1 MKRIH
6 LVSVPVFITG
16 IFSFGVFS
24 GNAQQLDS
32 TKKQSEI
39 ELIPIEIRGIR
50 VDNKNPYA
58 ISNLDSLAIRQ
69 SNGVQDIPYLLN
81 QTPSVTVTSDAGAGV
96 GYTAI
101 RIRGTDGSRINMT
114 MNGVPIND
122 AESQGAFF
130 VNFPDILGSTNS
142 IQIQRG
148 VGSSTN
154 GGGAFGASVNMS
166 TISQGMKP
174 YASIHSAIGSFK
186 TFKNSIKVG
195 TGMLKGGFQFDLRL
209 SKISSD
215 GYIERSSSDLKSL
228 QFIAGWT
235 SKNEKTS
242 LRFNLMS
249 GREKTGQAWNG
260 VFEDSLKTNRR
271 YNALGLMD
279 NGEYY
284 NDQTDNY
291 GQDYYQLFFNQQYNE
306 HWNSNITLF
315 MTRGKGYYN
324 EYRKGEAFENYNL
337 QPFTTSLGDTVLNT
351 NLTRQLWL
359 DNYYYG
365 ATYSI
370 QYRKNKS
377 KFDLGGSI
385 AMYDG
390 KHYGKVKWAEM
401 GIPVD
406 YTWYRLTSF
415 KNDYS
420 VYAKWQQQIGKGL
433 NLFGDIQYRHVD
445 YKMNGFRKSPTTK
458 PSVNYDFVNPKA
470 GLSYILSH
478 ANNNKSKFFTSFAI
492 AQKEPNRDDFEAAQN
507 EIPTPEVLYDIELG
521 YELHAQKWG
530 AALTLYYMNY
540 HNQLILT
547 GKINDVGAYTRQNL
561 PKSYR
566 SGIELVVNYQPIA
579 LLSFNANATFSLNK
593 IKNFVE
599 YIDDYDTG
607 IQQENTFS
615 QTDIAFSP
623 AIIAYAGATVEPF
636 LNKMKN
642 QHFFI
647 DLVGKYVG
655 SQYLDNTSNKQRSIN
670 PYTLA
675 NVRLR
680 YSLTTKKFIKEFGLS
695 LSLDNV
701 LNKKYESNGYT
712 YSYNYGGELNTE
724 NYYFPQAGFNFIFGV
739 QLNF

>member
-6 LVSVPVFITG
+6 LVSIPVILA
-16 IFSFGVFS
+16 GVFS
-24 GNAQQLDS
+24 FLASAGNAQQIDS
-32 TKKQSEI
+32 TKQQSEI
-39 ELIPIEIRGIR
+39 ELIPIEIRAIR
-50 VDNKNPYA
+50 VNDKNPFA
-58 ISNLDSLAIRQ
+58 VSNLDSLAIQQ
-69 SNGVQDIPYLLN
+69 SNGVQDVPYLLN
-81 QTPSVTVTSDAGAGV
+81 QTPSVTISSDAGAGV

-101 RIRGTDGSRINMT
+101 RIRGTDASRINMT

-130 VNFPDILGSTNS
+130 VDFPDILGSTNS

-154 GGGAFGASVNMS
+154 GSGAFGASINMS
-166 TISQGMKP
+166 TTAQGLKP
-174 YASIHSAIGSFK
+174 YASIHSAIGSFN
-186 TFKNSIKVG
+186 TFKNSIKAG
-195 TGMLKGGFQFDLRL
+195 TGMLRGGFQFDLRL

-228 QFIAGWT
+228 QFIAAWT

-242 LRFNLMS
+242 IRFNLMS
-249 GREKTGQAWNG
+249 GRQKTGQAWNG
-260 VFEDSLKTNRR
+260 VFEDSLQTNRR
-271 YNALGLMD
+271 SNALGLMED
-279 NGEYY
+279 GNYY

-291 GQDYYQLFFNQQYNE
+291 AQDYYQLFFNQQYNA

-315 MTRGKGYYN
+315 MTRGKGFYN
-324 EYRKGEAFENYNL
+324 EYRMGEEYADYSM
-337 QPFTTSLGDTVLNT
+337 QPFTTSLGDTILST
-351 NLTRQLWL
+351 NLIRQLWL

-365 ATYSI
+365 ATYSL

-377 KFDLGGSI
+377 KFDFGGSI
-385 AMYDG
+385 ALYDG
-390 KHYGKVKWAEM
+390 KHYGNVKWAEQ
-401 GIPVD
+401 GFPAD
-406 YTWYRLTSF
+406 YSWYHLTSF
-415 KNDYS
+415 KSDFS
-420 VYAKWQQQIGKGL
+420 VYAKWQQQIGMNL
-433 NLFGDIQYRHVD
+433 NLFGDLQYRHVD

-458 PSVNYDFVNPKA
+458 PSVNYDFLNPKA
-470 GLSYILSH
+470 GLSYILPHS
-478 ANNNKSKFFTSFAI
+478 NNSKSKFFTSFAI
-492 AQKEPNRDDFEAAQN
+492 AQKEPNRDDFEAAEN
-507 EIPTPEVLYDIELG
+507 EIPTHEVLYDIELG

-530 AALTLYYMNY
+530 AGLTLYYMHY
-540 HNQLILT
+540 YNQLILT

-561 PKSYR
+561 PNSFR
-566 SGIELVVNYQPIA
+566 SGIELVVSYKPLP
-579 LLSFNANATFSLNK
+579 LLAFNANATFSLNK

-623 AIIAYAGATVEPF
+623 AIIAYVGATVEPF

-647 DLVGKYVG
+647 DLVGKHVG

-675 NVRLR
+675 NIRLR
-680 YSLTTKKFIKEFGLS
+680 YSLTTKKFIKELGVS

-701 LNKKYESNGYT
+701 LNRKYESSGYSF
-712 YSYNYGGELNTE
+712 SYNYGGELYTE